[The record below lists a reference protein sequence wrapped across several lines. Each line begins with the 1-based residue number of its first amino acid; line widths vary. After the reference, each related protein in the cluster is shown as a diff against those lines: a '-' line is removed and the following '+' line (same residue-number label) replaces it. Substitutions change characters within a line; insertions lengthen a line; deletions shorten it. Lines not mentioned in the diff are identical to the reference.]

1 MYASRT
7 PTLTISNKEMDDI
20 MDIVK
25 SLEESGL
32 PIEELAVQQKIK
44 QNNKKEVFWDAS
56 LLRNLFVGKAVHA
69 GDGVTSVRGRNI
81 QRRTGLSMPP
91 QPLTKYYQ
99 LSSKNRSKSNGVYS
113 RDNLPKIKD
122 GAYIINLD
130 ECKS

>member
-56 LLRNLFVGKAVHA
+56 LSGNLFVGSC
-69 GDGVTSVRGRNI
+69 TCR
-81 QRRTGLSMPP
+81 
-91 QPLTKYYQ
+91 
-99 LSSKNRSKSNGVYS
+99 
-113 RDNLPKIKD
+113 
-122 GAYIINLD
+122 
-130 ECKS
+130 